1 MHEWKK
7 ILYILSLFLFLFS
20 FSFFLPFFISLVYAE
35 KTWPAF
41 AESFLITLFVSGLF
55 YVLSYKQKDRELH
68 SRDGFILVGLMW
80 LFTIFFSALPYLFC
94 NTFPT
99 FTDCFFESASG
110 YTTTGASVLEYI
122 ESSPKGILF
131 WRSLTQWLG
140 GMGIIVLYIAILPML
155 GSGGIKLFS
164 AEATGVKLEKVRPR
178 IKEMAKTL
186 WLVYI
191 FFTILEA
198 ILLLFGGMSLFDAVC
213 HSFST
218 LSIGGF
224 STKNSSIAYFHST
237 YIDIVVI
244 IFMFIGAVNFSLH
257 WRVFNKKTLDYWKS
271 EEFRTFVFLLIIS
284 TVVIFADN
292 LSFYGWNILKTLQYT
307 VFQVITCS
315 TTTGFTTYDFN
326 SWHVFSKI
334 VLLFLMVIGGMAAST
349 AGGIKVIRF
358 AIAKKLVNMV
368 MHKLVHPHTVKE
380 VTFNGEV
387 VSKDVLYAVVGM
399 IFLYIILFFIGS
411 LFVSFSA
418 DIVTAMTAT
427 IACLS
432 NMGPGLGGVGPTANY
447 AHFSIL
453 SKWVLSFCMIV
464 GRLEF
469 YTILVLFSVSFWRR

>member
-7 ILYILSLFLFLFS
+7 IFYILSLFLFLFS

-55 YVLSYKQKDRELH
+55 YVFSYKQKDRELH
-68 SRDGFILVGLMW
+68 SRDGFILVVFMW
-80 LFTIFFSALPYLFC
+80 LFTILFSALPYLFC
-94 NTFPT
+94 NTFPN

-110 YTTTGASVLEYI
+110 YTTTGASVLEHI
-122 ESSPKGILF
+122 ELSPKGILF

-140 GMGIIVLYIAILPML
+140 GMGIIVLYVAILPML
-155 GSGGIKLFS
+155 GSGGVKLFS
-164 AEATGVKLEKVRPR
+164 AEAPGIKLEKIKPR
-178 IKEMAKTL
+178 MAEMAKTL

-191 FFTILEA
+191 FFTILEI
-198 ILLLFGGMSLFDAVC
+198 ILLLFGGMSMFDAAC

-218 LSIGGF
+218 LSTGGF

-237 YIDIVVI
+237 YVDIVVI

-257 WRVFNKKTLDYWKS
+257 WRLLNKKALDYWKS
-271 EEFRTFVFLLIIS
+271 EEFRTFVLLLIIS
-284 TVVIFADN
+284 IMVIFADN

-326 SWHVFSKI
+326 SWHVFPKI

-349 AGGIKVIRF
+349 GGGIKVIRF
-358 AIAKKLVNMV
+358 AIAKRLVSMV
-368 MHKLVHPHTVKE
+368 MHKLIHPHTVKE
-380 VTFNGEV
+380 VTFNGEA
-387 VSKDVLYAVVGM
+387 VSQDVLYAVVGM
-399 IFLYIILFFIGS
+399 IFLYIISFFIGS
-411 LFVSFSA
+411 LLVSFSC

-432 NMGPGLGGVGPTANY
+432 NIGPGLGGVGPTTNY
-447 AHFSIL
+447 AHFSIF

-469 YTILVLFSVSFWRR
+469 YTILVLFSGSFWRR